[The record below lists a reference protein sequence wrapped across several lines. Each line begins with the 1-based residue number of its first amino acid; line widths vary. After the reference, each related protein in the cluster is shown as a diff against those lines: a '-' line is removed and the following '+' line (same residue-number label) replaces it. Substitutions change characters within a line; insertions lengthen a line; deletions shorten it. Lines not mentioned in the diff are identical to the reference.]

1 VRALRIAWL
10 AFKRFHSHSGP
21 DRAAAVAYYT
31 LLSLLPLLIF
41 AISLGMAVAG
51 SFDTAYSATV
61 FLLQGVIVHM
71 DRDSMQALREFV
83 ERAVQ
88 FRWASIILLAWTARR
103 CFSALFSALT
113 AVFEVPN
120 RGFAGG
126 NLMALAMV
134 VVTGAGLLLSLT
146 LTTLRA
152 TFEGIFERYAPVIVG
167 GAGFLHR
174 SIDLVLSTVVPVII
188 AMTFFFM
195 VYRFVPKRV
204 VSTRDAF
211 TGAALATVMWQGAQ
225 KGFAYYVRNLT
236 HYAGLY
242 GTLEGLIVLA
252 LWLEL
257 SVSIILYCGEV
268 VALLIRARNGEE
280 GEKPL
285 SA

>member
-1 VRALRIAWL
+1 VTALRIAWL
-10 AFKRFHSHSGP
+10 AFKRFHTHSGP

-41 AISLGMAVAG
+41 TISLGMAVAG
-51 SFDTAYSATV
+51 SFDSAYAATV

-71 DRDSMQALREFV
+71 DHDSMQALREFV

-88 FRWASIILLAWTARR
+88 FRWASIVLLAWTSRR
-103 CFSALFSALT
+103 CFAALFAALT
-113 AVFEVPN
+113 HVFEVPG

-126 NLMALAMV
+126 NLMALTMV
-134 VVTGAGLLLSLT
+134 VVTGAGLLVSLA

-152 TFEGIFERYAPVIVG
+152 TFEGIFERYAPVIIG
-167 GAGFLHR
+167 GASFVHR
-174 SIDLVLSTVVPVII
+174 AIDVALTTLVPIII
-188 AMTFFFM
+188 AMTFFFL

-204 VSTRDAF
+204 VSTRDAWM
-211 TGAALATVMWQGAQ
+211 GAALATLMWEAAQ
-225 KGFAYYVRNLT
+225 RGFAYYVRNLT

-268 VALLIRARNGEE
+268 VALLIRSR
-280 GEKPL
+280 
-285 SA
+285 SAEDEAVASA

>member
-1 VRALRIAWL
+1 MKALRLAWL
-10 AFKRFHSHSGP
+10 AFQRFHAHSGP

-51 SFDTAYSATV
+51 SFDAAYGATV

-71 DRDSMQALREFV
+71 DHDTMQTLREFV

-88 FRWASIILLAWTARR
+88 FRWASIVLLAWTARR
-103 CFSALFSALT
+103 CFSALFSALS
-113 AVFEVPN
+113 AVFEVKA

-126 NLMALAMV
+126 NLMALTMV
-134 VVTGAGLLLSLT
+134 VVTGAGLMVSLA

-152 TFEGIFERYAPVIVG
+152 TFEGLFARYAPVIIG
-167 GAGFLHR
+167 AAGFLHR
-174 SIDLVLSTVVPVII
+174 LLDLVLTTVVPVII

-204 VSTRDAF
+204 VSSRDALI
-211 TGAALATVMWQGAQ
+211 GALLATVMWEGAQ

-268 VALLIRARNGEE
+268 VALLIRSRNGEP
-280 GEKPL
+280 G
-285 SA
+285 A